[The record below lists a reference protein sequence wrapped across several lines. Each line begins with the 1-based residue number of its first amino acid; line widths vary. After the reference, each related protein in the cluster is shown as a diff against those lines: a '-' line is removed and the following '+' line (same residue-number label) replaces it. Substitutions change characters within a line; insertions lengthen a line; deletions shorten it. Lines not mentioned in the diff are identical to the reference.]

1 MIGNRCRCGHKVIVM
16 QRTILALAIVLCL
29 APRLAWAQS
38 SPQFIAFQGISKGAL
53 YKPDAGPAPH
63 VGILAMHRTANYLN
77 HRACIELSRRG
88 FLLLCMNTRYE
99 NNEASVD
106 FEKLPLDVKAG
117 VDFLRRQ
124 PGITKVVLFAHS
136 GGGPLMSF
144 YQAVAENG
152 PAYCKGAN
160 KLTQCADDLV
170 GLVPAEGI
178 VFADAHPGNA
188 INTLRSLNPAVANE
202 NNPPDAPPIA
212 ALDMFDPKNG
222 FNPEGSSHYSAEFQT
237 RYFKAQADR
246 MNRLIDIARD
256 KLDRIRRNAYP
267 YPDDDIMI
275 IPRGGNPGA
284 GAGAD
289 ARLFVTQ
296 PDIAAINSTSHPVKL
311 LRNDATVTTQTVKSV
326 FVANPGV
333 ARSNLRFRSGTK
345 VFTLRSFLSA
355 QAVRAGN
362 AADDIDYC
370 STNNSTVC
378 AVQAISVPVLFAA
391 MGAHYFIRDN
401 ERQYDL
407 AHSKDKDLVVI
418 EGANHGFTPCEPC
431 ETSPGQYSNTVKNLF
446 DYITAWIDARF

>member
-1 MIGNRCRCGHKVIVM
+1 M
-16 QRTILALAIVLCL
+16 QRTALALAILFGVALRS
-29 APRLAWAQS
+29 AHAQS
-38 SPQFIAFQGISKGAL
+38 NPQFIAFAGVSKGAL
-53 YKPDAGPAPH
+53 YRPDSGPAPH
-63 VGILAMHRTANYLN
+63 VGVLVMHRTANFLN
-77 HRACIELSRRG
+77 HRACTELSRRG

-99 NNEASVD
+99 NNEAMVD

-117 VDFLRRQ
+117 FDLLRRQ

-144 YQAVAENG
+144 YQAVAEKG
-152 PAYCKGAN
+152 PAYCKGLD
-160 KLTQCADDLV
+160 KLAQCADDLA
-170 GLVPAEGI
+170 GLAPADGI

-222 FNPEGSSHYSAEFQT
+222 FNPDGASHYSEEFQA

-246 MNRLIDIARD
+246 MNRLIDIARG
-256 KLDRIRRNAYP
+256 KLDRIKRNAYP

-289 ARLFVTQ
+289 ARLFVTE
-296 PDIAAINSTSHPVKL
+296 PDIAAINSTSRPVKL
-311 LRNDATVTTQTVKSV
+311 LRNDGTISTQIVKSV
-326 FVANPGV
+326 FVADPSV
-333 ARSNLRFRSGTK
+333 ARRSLRFRSGTK

-370 STNNSTVC
+370 STNNSTIC
-378 AVQAISVPVLFAA
+378 AVQSISVPVLFTA

-407 AHSKDKDLVVI
+407 AHSKDKDFVVI
-418 EGANHGFTPCEPC
+418 EGATHGFTPCEAC
-431 ETSPGQYSNTVKNLF
+431 ATTPGQYANTVKNLF
-446 DYITAWIDARF
+446 DYIAAWMNARF

>member
-1 MIGNRCRCGHKVIVM
+1 M
-16 QRTILALAIVLCL
+16 QRIVLALAIVLGL
-29 APRLAWAQS
+29 APGLARAQS
-38 SPQFIAFQGISKGAL
+38 NPQFIAFQGIRKGAL
-53 YKPDAGPAPH
+53 YKPDSGPAPH

-77 HRACIELSRRG
+77 HRACTELSRRG

-99 NNEASVD
+99 NNEALVD
-106 FEKLPLDVKAG
+106 FEKLPLDVKTG

-160 KLTQCADDLV
+160 KLTQCGDDLA
-170 GLVPAEGI
+170 GLIPADGI

-202 NNPPDAPPIA
+202 NNPPDAPPTA
-212 ALDMFDPKNG
+212 ALDMFDPNNG
-222 FNPEGSSHYSAEFQT
+222 FNPNGPSHYSEEFQQ

-256 KLDRIRRNAYP
+256 KLDRIKRNAYP
-267 YPDDDIMI
+267 YPDDDIMV

-289 ARLFVTQ
+289 ARLFVTE
-296 PDIAAINSTSHPVKL
+296 PDIAAINSTSRPVKL
-311 LRNDATVTTQTVKSV
+311 LRNDGTVATQIVKSV

-333 ARSNLRFRSGTK
+333 ARGNMGFRSGTK

-378 AVQAISVPVLFAA
+378 AVQSISVPVLFAA

-407 AHSKDKDLVVI
+407 ARSKDKDFVVI

-431 ETSPGQYSNTVKNLF
+431 ETSPGQYSNTVKHLF
-446 DYITAWIDARF
+446 DYMTDWLNARF

>member
-170 GLVPAEGI
+170 GLVPADGI